1 MAINPETVDKVSEIV
16 GNELKREGTNYKEF
30 IQYIRNI
37 PKVIIKDILL
47 IAPRFILLLI
57 KILKS
62 KEVDAGVKL
71 LFIGMIVV
79 LSTLTGFI
87 IWDIP
92 TVAILGALASTLGW
106 MTALATVFLGAGI
119 ILFKSVLTAGLVLIS
134 MFLCNMLI
142 TTEELKD
149 LAIEAFGEKEGR
161 SFIEKFNL
169 ILGSIDSS
177 IEKFIFPVKEFFIK
191 IGKKKS
197 NKDLDDKLSKLE
209 KKIKSEID

>member
-16 GNELKREGTNYKEF
+16 GSELKREGTNWKEF
-30 IQYIRNI
+30 MQYIRNI

-62 KEVDAGVKL
+62 KEVDTGVKL

-92 TVAILGALASTLGW
+92 TVAILGLLASTLGW
-106 MTALATVFLGAGI
+106 TTALATVFFGAGI

-149 LAIEAFGEKEGR
+149 LAIEAFGEKEGT

-197 NKDLDDKLSKLE
+197 NKDLDNKLSKLE
-209 KKIKSEID
+209 EKIESKID

>member
-16 GNELKREGTNYKEF
+16 GDELKRESTNWKEF
-30 IQYIRNI
+30 IQYIRSI
-37 PKVIIKDILL
+37 PKVIIKDVLL

-62 KEVDAGVKL
+62 KEVDTGVKL

-92 TVAILGALASTLGW
+92 TVAILGLLASTLGW
-106 MTALATVFLGAGI
+106 TTALATVFFGAGI

-149 LAIEAFGEKEGR
+149 LAIEVFGEKEGT
-161 SFIEKFNL
+161 SFIEKFRKLVRTHDKN
-169 ILGSIDSS
+169 
-177 IEKFIFPVKEFFIK
+177 IEKFIIPVKRFFIK

-197 NKDLDDKLSKLE
+197 NKELEANLSKLE
-209 KKIKSEID
+209 EKIKAKI

>member
-16 GNELKREGTNYKEF
+16 GSELKREGTNWKDF
-30 IQYIRNI
+30 IQYIRSI
-37 PKVIIKDILL
+37 PKVIIKDVLL

-62 KEVDAGVKL
+62 KEVDAGLKL
-71 LFIGMIVV
+71 LFTGMIVV
-79 LSTLTGFI
+79 LSIFLGFV
-87 IWDIP
+87 IWDMNLIVIL
-92 TVAILGALASTLGW
+92 TLFAATFGVGTAIIS
-106 MTALATVFLGAGI
+106 VFFGVGI
-119 ILFKSVLTAGLVLIS
+119 ILVKSALTAFLVLIS
-134 MFLCNMLI
+134 MYLCNTLF

-149 LAIEAFGEKEGR
+149 LAIEAFGEKEGT

-197 NKDLDDKLSKLE
+197 NKDLDNKLSKLE
-209 KKIKSEID
+209 EKIKSKID